1 MTISDPVALI
11 ILFCVGIIAG
21 FINVTAGGGSTLTL
35 PVLIFLGLESSLAN
49 GTNRVAI
56 LLQNISAVY
65 SFKKEKYHEFKTSIK
80 FAMLTLPGA
89 ILGAL
94 LAVNLDD
101 AVFQK
106 ILGIIMIGII
116 ISMLLPQKNSVP
128 ENKSGK
134 ISWQVYFSM
143 FGIGFYGGFIQ
154 VGVGFL
160 LMASL
165 RYLMKLNLVLVNMH
179 KVFIVLIYT
188 IPALLI
194 FILTDNINWI
204 FGLSLAAG
212 NVIGGWWG
220 AKVSVKKGEGF
231 IKVVLTV
238 AVFIMAIKLIGI
250 F

>member
-128 ENKSGK
+128 EKTRLVKFLGRFTFRCSAL
-134 ISWQVYFSM
+134 
-143 FGIGFYGGFIQ
+143 GF
-154 VGVGFL
+154 
-160 LMASL
+160 MADL
-165 RYLMKLNLVLVNMH
+165 YK
-179 KVFIVLIYT
+179 
-188 IPALLI
+188 
-194 FILTDNINWI
+194 
-204 FGLSLAAG
+204 
-212 NVIGGWWG
+212 
-220 AKVSVKKGEGF
+220 
-231 IKVVLTV
+231 
-238 AVFIMAIKLIGI
+238 
-250 F
+250 